1 MAAMAKIMCSTSVFT
16 ACYWLWD
23 FLRLNAKR

>member
-1 MAAMAKIMCSTSVFT
+1 MAAMAKIVCSSSVFT
-16 ACYWLWD
+16 RWNSLR